1 MNNISLWAARQPWER
16 SVDFVILDNP
26 IPLNGG
32 ESFIGTRAVVKVLT
46 FEQMQDGEFVKP
58 TFSLSDRKAQELFN
72 ELWNLGFRPVDGTG
86 NGGHLEALKYHLEDM
101 RKLVFAGSK
110 P

>member
-1 MNNISLWAARQPWER
+1 
-16 SVDFVILDNP
+16 
-26 IPLNGG
+26 
-32 ESFIGTRAVVKVLT
+32 
-46 FEQMQDGEFVKP
+46 VKP